1 MGISATT
8 FFSHEQTSL
17 ELSPECIEQ
26 GKIRDELFNQRIMED
41 IISSFQL
48 DIDTSYDKFTL
59 RDLEASHR
67 LYGGREDDS
76 YYLSLEKLFQDLDVS
91 TRGTPR
97 LFVRPQHA
105 YFLYKET
112 SNTNVMVELK
122 LEDKEWVVLE
132 QRKVP
137 GNTIEY
143 EQLKCEIAYLK
154 KVK

>member
-8 FFSHEQTSL
+8 FFSNEQTSL
-17 ELSPECIEQ
+17 ELSSECIEQ

-41 IISSFQL
+41 IISSFNL
-48 DIDTSYDKFTL
+48 DIDTSYDRFTF
-59 RDLEASHR
+59 RDLEASHL
-67 LYGGREDDS
+67 LYGGREDDTH
-76 YYLSLEKLFQDLDVS
+76 YQSLAKLFQNLDVS

-97 LFVRPQHA
+97 LFVRPHHA

-122 LEDKEWVVLE
+122 LEENQWVVLE

-137 GNTIEY
+137 GSPVEY

-154 KVK
+154 KAK